1 MQLHTLDTHSA
12 LQSFLLVHPVL
23 SLSGAERRPV
33 AQQPCETDT
42 DIMETTRA
50 TTFSPGF
57 LFSAF
62 HISVHAAME
71 LVFLWLQTQG
81 GRVEIYEICLA

>member
-1 MQLHTLDTHSA
+1 MQLHTLDTHIARFSR
-12 LQSFLLVHPVL
+12 S
-23 SLSGAERRPV
+23 SLYILFSICGAESRPV

-57 LFSAF
+57 LFTAF
-62 HISVHAAME
+62 HISVHAAVE
-71 LVFLWLQTQG
+71 LVFLWLQKQ
-81 GRVEIYEICLA
+81 RVEIYEICPA

>member
-1 MQLHTLDTHSA
+1 MKILFMQLHTLDTHIARFSP
-12 LQSFLLVHPVL
+12 SS
-23 SLSGAERRPV
+23 SLYILFFIFAAERRPV

-50 TTFSPGF
+50 TTASSGF

-62 HISVHAAME
+62 HISAA
-71 LVFLWLQTQG
+71 VFGVG
-81 GRVEIYEICLA
+81 GGGDI